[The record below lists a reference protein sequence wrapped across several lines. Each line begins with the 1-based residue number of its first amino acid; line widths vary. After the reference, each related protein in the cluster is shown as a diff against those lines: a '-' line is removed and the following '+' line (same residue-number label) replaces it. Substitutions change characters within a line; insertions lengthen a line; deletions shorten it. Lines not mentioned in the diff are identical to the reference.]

1 MHPAFHLRS
10 PTGRSSPAIFPT
22 KRPWWPRSRRE
33 APLPAHVFAESFSL
47 SRWSA
52 REGSGR
58 AAPRNVLA
66 ALNNAVAHGMD
77 IQNHLVT
84 RLYSTGPPAD
94 SRQMLRARHLDAPLF
109 VNALVILHH
118 QLDEHMGIGPAEIL
132 DGALHGDHLRLVEHR
147 KRMVRQRRTCRQ
159 H

>member
-1 MHPAFHLRS
+1 MHPASHLRF

-22 KRPWWPRSRRE
+22 RPKWPRQRPRRRVR
-33 APLPAHVFAESFSL
+33 APRPVHVSAESFSL

-109 VNALVILHH
+109 VDALVILHH

-132 DGALHGDHLRLVEHR
+132 DGA
-147 KRMVRQRRTCRQ
+147 
-159 H
+159 